1 MVNTAVRRREA
12 GFTLVELMV
21 AMVIALVVLA
31 GMTGVLVSGSR
42 QVSDS
47 EERNE
52 ILGDLQLAASI
63 IETELRQARGVCW
76 DAANTRLIYQ
86 PLDSATPL
94 PAACN
99 AVAASNGA
107 FQLRAANPNANPPK
121 PTPYM
126 CWDRSN
132 KAGGCQEMVR
142 HMKAGT
148 GLTVARAGGRLWRIV
163 LTGEYRPRN
172 GGAPRDLTVV
182 VKTFPRNQ

>member
-1 MVNTAVRRREA
+1 MSAAAMRREA

-21 AMVIALVVLA
+21 ALVIGMVVLA
-31 GMTGVLVSGSR
+31 GMTAVFVNSSK
-42 QVSDS
+42 QVSDA
-47 EERNE
+47 ENRNE

-63 IETELRQARGVCW
+63 IESELRQAQKVCW

-107 FQLRAANPNANPPK
+107 FQLVSAG
-121 PTPYM
+121 
-126 CWDRSN
+126 
-132 KAGGCQEMVR
+132 AGGCSASKSPCVRWRRPVKPPKKPKWEEMIR

-148 GLTVARAGGRLWRIV
+148 GLTASQAGGVWSIT
-163 LTGEYRPRN
+163 LTGQYQARD
-172 GGAPRDLTVV
+172 GAVRDLTVSI
-182 VKTFPRNQ
+182 KTFPRNQ